1 MDVDVRMI
9 QEGNL
14 LSLYMEDEEFISE
27 YTHVIYDKDLNHTD
41 EVFRYDYEEDNYVGM
56 VLRIWHGDEA
66 TN

>member
-1 MDVDVRMI
+1 MI

-41 EVFRYDYEEDNYVGM
+41 EVFRYDDEEDNYVGM
-56 VLRIWHGDEA
+56 VLRI
-66 TN
+66 

>member
-1 MDVDVRMI
+1 
-9 QEGNL
+9 
-14 LSLYMEDEEFISE
+14 MEDEEFISE
-27 YTHVIYDKDLNHTD
+27 YTHVIYDKDLNHID